1 MQKRVSWLCGI
12 AAFVV
17 AGAYGWWA
25 HSADDPPKGVNN
37 DVRAFM
43 RMKLEASTKIL
54 EGLTTENFQLIRD
67 GAKTLRTMSSAE
79 KWRVT
84 NDPLYRQ
91 YSLEFSQHAE
101 KLDAKAEARNLDGST
116 LAWVECTMAC
126 IRCHNHARAIKIADV
141 SNAFH

>member
-1 MQKRVSWLCGI
+1 MTKRTGWLFATVALTAVATCGWL
-12 AAFVV
+12 
-17 AGAYGWWA
+17 AGA
-25 HSADDPPKGVNN
+25 DDAAAKVDN

-43 RMKLEASTKIL
+43 RVKLEASTRIL

-67 GAKTLRTMSSAE
+67 GAKTLRTMSTAE

-91 YSLEFSQHAE
+91 YSLEFGQFAE
-101 KLDAKAEARNLDGST
+101 RLDEKGKVRNLDGAT

-126 IRCHNHARAIKIADV
+126 IRCHNHARAIKIAR
-141 SNAFH
+141 N